1 MSGSKWPRGA
11 EWRKWDLHVH
21 SPASQGFKGDFNQFV
36 IQLGNADCDVI
47 GINDYFSVAGYREI
61 TRRLADPAGDIE
73 GNAAYRDALEK
84 LRAKVLLP
92 VVECRM
98 TNVLMNKHGKTGQ
111 RLNFHLIFDPA
122 LDPENIETFLKSQQ
136 VGGSSIGG
144 RYSDSQFLLT
154 SVQVDF
160 NDIIKK
166 LRTDGSFRDKCLVWL
181 PYDEYGGID
190 NIDPNTDALLKQHLI
205 RDADILG
212 SSNQSQADFFL
223 WKSRPYS
230 ETQYREWFGNRKPCI
245 KGSDSHNVND
255 EVGKLKDHNS
265 YRRA

>member
-1 MSGSKWPRGA
+1 LTALTASLNRSFAGNGVSGSKWPRGA

-73 GNAAYRDALEK
+73 GNAAYRDALDK

-111 RLNFHLIFDPA
+111 RLNFHLIFDPV
-122 LDPENIETFLKSQQ
+122 LDPENIETFLKNQQ

-144 RYSDSQFLLT
+144 RYSDS
-154 SVQVDF
+154 
-160 NDIIKK
+160 
-166 LRTDGSFRDKCLVWL
+166 SF
-181 PYDEYGGID
+181 Y
-190 NIDPNTDALLKQHLI
+190 
-205 RDADILG
+205 
-212 SSNQSQADFFL
+212 
-223 WKSRPYS
+223 
-230 ETQYREWFGNRKPCI
+230 
-245 KGSDSHNVND
+245 
-255 EVGKLKDHNS
+255 
-265 YRRA
+265 